1 MTKGARRWLALG
13 ATALVLGLI
22 IYKFTR
28 SAEWRAFDWNH
39 LWSLLF
45 HAHRGYLAAAVAT
58 TCATYLLRALRW
70 KYFLDPIK
78 SASLWLLFVAQV
90 LGFSAIYLIGRPGEV
105 VRPALIAR
113 SEGVSFPSQLAILL
127 LERIYDVVAM
137 IILSA
142 LAFDFQPLHPTTHRG
157 AATLRRVHEAV
168 DSILVLT
175 ALLVA
180 ALVLFR
186 LYTETLTAL
195 VRRVFSFLPPKFE
208 SALERVLRSLAAG
221 LDSIR
226 NWRDLLATLVCTAV
240 LWVLNVSVLWL
251 VFRGL
256 GSETAALSWWVA
268 VQSLFFAAVGL
279 TVSLPG
285 VGGGYQVGVIQALR
299 QLFRVRPEAATSA
312 GILAW
317 IIVMVPCLAL
327 GLAALVWE
335 GLTFRKLGDIARE
348 EQRVVPGQ
356 SERKEVSL

>member
-13 ATALVLGLI
+13 ATAVVLGLI

-28 SAEWRAFDWNH
+28 SPEWRAFDWSR

-45 HAHRGYLAAAVAT
+45 HADAGYLAAAVAIT
-58 TCATYLLRALRW
+58 SATYLLRALRW

-90 LGFSAIYLIGRPGEV
+90 LGFSSIYLVGRPGEV

-113 SEGVSFPSQLAILL
+113 SEGVSFGSQLAILL
-127 LERIYDVVAM
+127 LERIYDVVTM
-137 IILSA
+137 VILVA
-142 LAFDFQPLHPTTHRG
+142 LAFDFQPPHVTSYRA
-157 AATLRRVHEAV
+157 AATLRRIHEGV

-180 ALVLFR
+180 GLVLFR
-186 LYTETLTAL
+186 LYTETLTAF
-195 VRRVFSFLPPKFE
+195 VRQVFSFLPPKLQ
-208 SALERVLRSLAAG
+208 SALEGFLRSLAAG

-226 NWRDLLATLVCTAV
+226 NWRDLLLTLVCTVLLWILNVTV
-240 LWVLNVSVLWL
+240 LWM

-256 GSETAALSWWVA
+256 GGETAELSWWAA

-279 TVSLPG
+279 MVQLPG

-299 QLFRVRPEAATSA
+299 QLFHVRPEAATSA
-312 GILAW
+312 GILTW
-317 IIVMVPCLAL
+317 IIVLAPCLAL
-327 GLAALVWE
+327 GLVALLWE
-335 GLTFRKLGDIARE
+335 GFTFRKLGDIARE
-348 EQRVVPGQ
+348 EQ
-356 SERKEVSL
+356 KAVSAIETVDH